1 MQKTTWKGIIRLK
14 KLWENR
20 EWEHGNKTMNE
31 VLVHQ
36 DSNLSTIMTYILSTW
51 IIRWLLGN
59 GFSLYILT
67 KIY

>member
-20 EWEHGNKTMNE
+20 EWEHGNRTMNE